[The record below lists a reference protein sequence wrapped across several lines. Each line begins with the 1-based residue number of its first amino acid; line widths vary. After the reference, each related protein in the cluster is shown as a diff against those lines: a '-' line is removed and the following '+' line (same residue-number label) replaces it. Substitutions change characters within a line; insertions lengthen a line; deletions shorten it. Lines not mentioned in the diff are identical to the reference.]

1 MNITCTQSDLN
12 AALRTVARAVGNG
25 KTHPIL
31 AGVCLVAT
39 DDGQLHATAY
49 DLDIGIHTVIAAA
62 VATPGSTVVPY
73 RLLADICSRLS
84 DAEALSLATEGER
97 LTLTTAGGS
106 YSLSTASADD
116 FPALPAVKAA
126 AGAPVDLSAP
136 LAAVL
141 PACSSDVA
149 KQLLTGI
156 HIAADGAAMRLEATD
171 GHRLAMRAIPCDL
184 GAVDAVIPA
193 RTMALVRQPASIAFD
208 AAHAAITL
216 ADGTR
221 IITRLLDGTYP
232 NAKAL
237 VPTSYKATITADRDT
252 LLHAM
257 ERVAVIADQHNG
269 IIKLQSTGKA
279 LKISAEAETN
289 SGTESVSVTGKLP
302 SLAVNVHY
310 FIDGLR
316 AFDAGTITINANDA
330 GSPITLTCDGED
342 QTYLIMP
349 VQIRED

>member
-106 YSLSTASADD
+106 YSLSTASADG
-116 FPALPAVKAA
+116 FPALPAVKAT

-141 PACSSDVA
+141 PACSGDAA
-149 KQLLTGI
+149 KQLLTGV
-156 HIAADGAAMRLEATD
+156 HLATDGSALRLEATD
-171 GHRLAMRAIPCDL
+171 GHRLAMRTIPCDMP
-184 GAVDAVIPA
+184 AMDAIIPA
-193 RTMALVRQPASIAFD
+193 RTLGLVRQQATIACD
-208 AAHAAITL
+208 RAHAAITL

-221 IITRLLDGTYP
+221 IISRVLDGTYP

-237 VPTSYKATITADRDT
+237 VPASYKAAITADRDT

-269 IIKLQSTGKA
+269 IIKLQSTGNA

-302 SLAVNVHY
+302 ALAVNAHY
-310 FIDGLR
+310 LIDGLR
-316 AFDAGTITINANDA
+316 AFDAGAITISANEA
-330 GSPITLTCDGED
+330 TSPVVITGDGMD